1 MKKVEEIETVLTYKK
16 IAQNIKTT
24 ANNLEQSEKRGFIMN
39 AGTMNVDVPDTK
51 YSVVYKV
58 VTNPHKK
65 LIAKKIIK
73 C

>member
-1 MKKVEEIETVLTYKK
+1 MKQVEEMETVLTYKR
-16 IAQNIKTT
+16 IAQNIKITT
-24 ANNLEQSEKRGFIMN
+24 ANLEQAEKRGFIIQ
-39 AGTMNVDVPDTK
+39 ASTMRVDVPETR

-58 VTNPHKK
+58 VTNPRPK